1 MVHELRS
8 RRIALILIVMMAAM
22 FIPAPSYAKTYGE
35 ADTITYT
42 VYQNDELDFEKDD
55 FDSVCDDLTGERL
68 DYVKFSLPSS
78 RDGVLYYDFDK
89 VSNSEKVSESKK
101 YYYRSGSQYIS
112 KITFIPADDFS
123 GTVTISYS
131 GWDEDGNNFTGKV
144 KIKVKESS
152 GSSSSSDVNDLK
164 YSIKSNDVLKLNEDD
179 FNKVCKSA
187 NNKDL
192 DYVKFIL
199 PSSSNGTLYN
209 KYKSKDNYY
218 SKVDASDKYYYD
230 ESPSISDV
238 TFVPDSSYEGTLIIK
253 YAGYDIKKNS
263 FSGKIRVTVEEGK
276 SSSDVISYT
285 VASNKSVDFEEQDF
299 YDMSKSLNG
308 QKLDRVNFTLPASTK
323 GVLYYN
329 YSSDGDYEY
338 KVGASKDYYYD
349 EKPSIS
355 KITFVPN
362 KSYTGVCKIEFT
374 GYDVKGKY
382 FYGTVEITVNNG
394 NQGTA
399 EVISYT
405 AKTGQPVYFKDQDF
419 YNVCKNLTKN
429 TLDYVKFKLPS
440 SSNGTLYYGY
450 TSKDNYTS
458 MVSDSTKYYYGSTPY
473 LMGISY
479 VPSGSFAGTTVLE
492 YSGYDKEGSTYTGKI
507 QISASS
513 ESTAP
518 ITPTTPTTNPG
529 SSTNLKKSQYFK
541 DVDEAYSWAVDYV
554 DSLYASGVIT
564 GSSGSGT
571 MKQFNPASKITR
583 GDFLLFLCRALN
595 LQTNTS
601 TGNFSDVS
609 KGSYYYD
616 AIATAKAMGIA
627 LGSDNKFY
635 PDSSITREDTMVLAL
650 RAMNKSG
657 KTVSAADVN
666 LLSSYSDKNVVSD
679 YAKESVAA
687 LINSG
692 IITGSD
698 DKKLHPAES
707 ITRVQAVAI
716 IYRIKNK

>member
-1 MVHELRS
+1 MVHELRN
-8 RRIALILIVMMAAM
+8 RRIALILIVMMAAL
-22 FIPAPSYAKTYGE
+22 FIPSPSYAKSYGE

-42 VYQNDELDFEKDD
+42 VAQDDELDFVESD
-55 FDSVCDDLTGERL
+55 FNDVCDDLTGERL
-68 DYVKFSLPSS
+68 NYVKFSLPSS
-78 RDGVLYYDFDK
+78 SEGILYYDFDR
-89 VSNSEKVSESKK
+89 VSNSEKVSTNQK

-112 KITFIPADDFS
+112 KITFIPKSDFD

-131 GWDEDGNNFTGKV
+131 GWDDDGNTFTGKV
-144 KIKVKESS
+144 KIKVKES
-152 GSSSSSDVNDLK
+152 GSSSSSDVRDLK
-164 YSIKSNDVLKLNEDD
+164 YSIKSNDVLQLSEDD
-179 FNKVCKSA
+179 FNKACKDA

-192 DYVKFIL
+192 DYVKFTL

-218 SKVDASDKYYYD
+218 SKVNDSEKYYYD
-230 ESPSISDV
+230 ESPSISDI

-253 YAGYDIKKNS
+253 YMGYDIKKNS
-263 FSGKIRVTVEEGK
+263 FSGKIKVTVEEGK
-276 SSSDVISYT
+276 SSTDVISYS
-285 VASNKSVDFEEQDF
+285 VASNKSVDFDEEDF
-299 YDMSKSLNG
+299 YKMSKSLNG
-308 QKLDRVNFTLPASTK
+308 QKLDHVNFTLPASTK

-355 KITFVPN
+355 KITFAPN

-382 FYGTVEITVNNG
+382 FYGTVEVTINNG

-399 EVISYT
+399 EVICYT

-419 YNVCKNLTKN
+419 YDICKKLTKN
-429 TLDYVKFKLPS
+429 PLDYVKFKLPS

-458 MVSDSTKYYYGSTPY
+458 LVSDSIKYGYGSTPY
-473 LMGISY
+473 LMGIAY
-479 VPSGSFAGTTVLE
+479 VPSSSFAGTTVLE
-492 YSGYDKEGSTYTGKI
+492 YTGYDKEGSTYTGKI
-507 QISASS
+507 QITASS
-513 ESTAP
+513 GTTTTS
-518 ITPTTPTTNPG
+518 TTPATTT
-529 SSTNLKKSQYFK
+529 SSGATTNLKKSQYFK
-541 DVDEAYSWAVDYV
+541 DVDEAYSWAVDYI

-564 GSSGSGT
+564 GSSDSGV
-571 MKQFNPASKITR
+571 MKQFSPASKITR
-583 GDFLLFLCRALN
+583 GDFLLFLCSALN

-601 TGNFSDVS
+601 SGNFSDVS

-627 LGSDNKFY
+627 QGSDNKFY
-635 PDSSITREDTMVLAL
+635 PNSSITREDTMVLAL

-657 KTVSAADVN
+657 KIVSAADVN
-666 LLSSYSDKNVVSD
+666 LLLSYSDNNVVSD